1 MFVSV
6 KKIFFILLPLMMII
20 FTGCNHFA
28 NKKVLVVGLDAD
40 YAPFGFRD
48 ENGEIIGFDIDL
60 ANEVAD
66 RLNVKFK
73 FKPIDWSQKQE
84 ELTSGKIDIIWSGFN
99 ITPDREE
106 YVLFSKPYME
116 NRQVILVPKGK
127 GNNIISS
134 ADLSGKIIGT
144 QLGAPS
150 DYYISQDQT
159 LKNTFAKFVTYDNYK
174 HAFEDLAAD
183 AIDAIVCD
191 ELVVRYEMTRHPNI
205 FDFLDIT
212 VGEVT
217 EVAIGFRKDDTE
229 LCKQVEKV
237 FGEMV
242 EDGTA
247 KKISEKWFHANLINF
262 KL

>member
-1 MFVSV
+1 M
-6 KKIFFILLPLMMII
+6 KKIFSILLLLMMII

-28 NKKVLVVGLDAD
+28 NEKVLVVGLDTN

-66 RLNVKFK
+66 RLDVKFE
-73 FKPIDWSQKQE
+73 FKAIEWSQKRE

-127 GNNIISS
+127 GKDIISLS
-134 ADLSGKIIGT
+134 DLAGKIVGT
-144 QLGAPS
+144 QLDATS
-150 DYYISQDQT
+150 DYYINQDQA
-159 LKNTFAKFVTYDNYK
+159 LKNTFAKFVTYDDYK
-174 HAFEDLAAD
+174 NAFNDLAD
-183 AIDAIVCD
+183 NAIDAVICD
-191 ELVVRYEMTRHPNI
+191 ELVVRYEMARRPNI

-212 VGEVT
+212 VGKVT
-217 EVAIGFRKDDTE
+217 KVAIGFRKDDTE
-229 LCKQVEKV
+229 LCKQVEEV

-242 EDGTA
+242 KDGTA
-247 KKISEKWFHANLINF
+247 KKISEKWFRANLIKF
-262 KL
+262 KT